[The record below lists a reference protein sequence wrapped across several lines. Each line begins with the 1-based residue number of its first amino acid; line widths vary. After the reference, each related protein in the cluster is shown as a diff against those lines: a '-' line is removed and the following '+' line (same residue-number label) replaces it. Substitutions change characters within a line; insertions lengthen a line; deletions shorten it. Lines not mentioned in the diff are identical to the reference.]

1 VLTSLEIKNFRTFKH
16 LRIERLGRVNL
27 VVGKNNVGKT
37 TLLEALR
44 LYGAYWPPATVASIL
59 DERNEIVGASE
70 GSELLLLESLLHGR
84 NVSEGSQ
91 ILIRDAQVPSGRNL
105 VATFVSGNDAVDK
118 GESKRNSSLAQP
130 GRWALKIAVNGSEV
144 TVRAN
149 EISRYRSGFTNV
161 GTMRVAGTPF
171 LRGTMCGGAT
181 EAMMAAWWDEL
192 SLTEA
197 EDRILNALRLIAPIK
212 RVGFVADPR
221 VREHRIAKAS
231 LEGQRQPVPMAAL
244 GDGVVRMF
252 QIAVA
257 MEFAVT
263 NREETFSLLLIDEV
277 ESGVHH
283 TLHPGLWRFILQAA
297 RALDVQ
303 VFATTH
309 SWDCLKGLAKAT
321 KEDVETNAEAIR
333 LEQVEGEEQTGA
345 VIIDREGLPIVVRDS
360 IEVR

>member
-1 VLTSLEIKNFRTFKH
+1 MLSSLEIRNFRTFHH

-70 GSELLLLESLLHGR
+70 GSELLLLESLVHGR
-84 NVSEGSQ
+84 NVSEESR
-91 ILIRDAQVPSGRNL
+91 IEIRDPQPGGRNV
-105 VATFVSGNDAVDK
+105 VATFVPGNDTVGKREGK
-118 GESKRNSSLAQP
+118 GNSSLSQP

-144 TVRAN
+144 TVRAD
-149 EISRYRSGFTNV
+149 EVGRYRSGFTNV

-197 EDRILNALRLIAPIK
+197 EDRILHALRLVAPIK

-257 MEFAVT
+257 MEFAAT

-277 ESGVHH
+277 ETGVHH
-283 TLHPGLWRFILQAA
+283 TLHPDLWRFILQAA
-297 RALDVQ
+297 RALDVH

-309 SWDCLKGLAKAT
+309 SWDCLEGLAKAV
-321 KEDVETNAEAIR
+321 KEDEEADAQAIR
-333 LEQVEGEEQTGA
+333 LEKIEGEDQTGA
-345 VIIDREGLPIVVRDS
+345 VVIDREGLPIVVRDS